1 MIRRPPRSTR
11 TDTRFPYT
19 TLFRSQLAI
28 PDVSGAERV
37 LLVRISAELEDG
49 AVMGF
54 VVTFDEIT
62 QLLAAQRK
70 AAWSDIARRIA
81 HEIKNPLTPIQLAAE
96 RLKRK
101 YVGQIPS
108 DRATFQVCPDTIVR
122 HVGAIRRLVDEFSAL
137 ARMPAPV
144 MRRG

>member
-1 MIRRPPRSTR
+1 MFFFSSRRRHTR
-11 TDTRFPYT
+11 C
-19 TLFRSQLAI
+19 A
-28 PDVSGAERV
+28 
-37 LLVRISAELEDG
+37 LVTGVQTCALPIS
-49 AVMGF
+49 
-54 VVTFDEIT
+54 

-101 YVGQIPS
+101 YVGQITS
-108 DRATFQVCPDTIVR
+108 DRETFQVCTDTIVR
-122 HVGAIRRLVDEFSAL
+122 HVGDIGRMVDEFSAF

-144 MRRG
+144 MRKENVAKLIDQADRKSTRLNPSHQCASRMPSSA

>member
-1 MIRRPPRSTR
+1 MPHGYYRLAEAHWRPLKPSAQQRAL
-11 TDTRFPYT
+11 P
-19 TLFRSQLAI
+19 AA
-28 PDVSGAERV
+28 SGGERV
-37 LLVRISAELEDG
+37 FLVRISAGLEDG

-101 YVGQIPS
+101 YVGQITS
-108 DRATFQVCPDTIVR
+108 DRETFQVCRSEEHTSD
-122 HVGAIRRLVDEFSAL
+122 LQSL
-137 ARMPAPV
+137 
-144 MRRG
+144 MRNSYAVFCLHKKTYI

>member
-1 MIRRPPRSTR
+1 M
-11 TDTRFPYT
+11 D
-19 TLFRSQLAI
+19 
-28 PDVSGAERV
+28 DVAV
-37 LLVRISAELEDG
+37 L
-49 AVMGF
+49 GF

-101 YVGQIPS
+101 YVGQITR
-108 DRATFQVCPDTIVR
+108 DAETFQVCTDTIVR
-122 HVGAIRRLVDEFSAL
+122 HVGDIGRMVDEFSSF

-144 MRRG
+144 SRREDLGRLVAPARFLPRPAPEQAQ

>member
-1 MIRRPPRSTR
+1 MPEADELLAEARRRPRKLAER
-11 TDTRFPYT
+11 
-19 TLFRSQLAI
+19 QLAI
-28 PDVSGAERV
+28 PDASGAERV
-37 LLVRISAELEDG
+37 LLVRISAEIDDG
-49 AVMGF
+49 AVIGF

-101 YVGQIPS
+101 YVGQIKIG
-108 DRATFQVCPDTIVR
+108 RASWR
-122 HVGAIRRLVDEFSAL
+122 ERVGQYV
-137 ARMPAPV
+137 
-144 MRRG
+144 

>member
-1 MIRRPPRSTR
+1 MAIILFFFN
-11 TDTRFPYT
+11 DTATTEIYTYDTLFPYT
-19 TLFRSQLAI
+19 TLFRSVI
-28 PDVSGAERV
+28 
-37 LLVRISAELEDG
+37 
-49 AVMGF
+49 GF

-101 YVGQIPS
+101 YVGQITS
-108 DRATFQVCPDTIVR
+108 DAETFQVCTDTIVR
-122 HVGAIRRLVDEFSAL
+122 DRKSTRLNSSH
-137 ARMPAPV
+137 
-144 MRRG
+144 

>member
-1 MIRRPPRSTR
+1 M
-11 TDTRFPYT
+11 D
-19 TLFRSQLAI
+19 
-28 PDVSGAERV
+28 DVAV
-37 LLVRISAELEDG
+37 L
-49 AVMGF
+49 GF

-101 YVGQIPS
+101 NVGQITS
-108 DRATFQVCPDTIVR
+108 DAQTFQVCTATTERHVR
-122 HVGAIRRLVDEFSAL
+122 HIGRMVEEFSSI
-137 ARMPAPV
+137 ARMTSPV
-144 MRRG
+144 MRREDIVLLVEQAGFLHRKAQPQ